1 MVRLRERLCW
11 RLWPVW
17 CGGEGMTPKERLKL
31 IKSRCTEEG
40 RCWLWTGAQDGHGR
54 PQMRHDGKVVYVRRL
69 VRELT
74 DGQPVPKGFVA
85 AASCGQ
91 KLCVSP
97 HCSCVATHKQR
108 AQMAAARGAFGG
120 ATRTRKMTRTKR
132 QAPGFSPGSERTGRP
147 GLLCGKLP
155 SVATTV
161 PNSSFAIRQLEPST
175 EISGNSP
182 SRMGVREVGALL
194 NESAQADAV
203 GHGRPVEGI
212 PVLQRGEDV
221 KATKHAKSRITADM
235 VQAIRLAPPPCSR
248 IASEVG
254 VSLSHVKAIRR
265 GTARRDLGNPFAG
278 LVA

>member
-11 RLWPVW
+11 RLGPVW

-40 RCWLWTGAQDGHGR
+40 RCWMWTGAQDGHGR

-120 ATRTRKMTRTKR
+120 ATRTRKMT
-132 QAPGFSPGSERTGRP
+132 
-147 GLLCGKLP
+147 
-155 SVATTV
+155 
-161 PNSSFAIRQLEPST
+161 
-175 EISGNSP
+175 
-182 SRMGVREVGALL
+182 
-194 NESAQADAV
+194 
-203 GHGRPVEGI
+203 
-212 PVLQRGEDV
+212 
-221 KATKHAKSRITADM
+221 ATKHAKSRITADM

-248 IASEVG
+248 IESEVG